1 MQEKLSDIDQLNERI
16 RMYFKRQKMNEGAGQ
31 FSQDED
37 IDEFDKI
44 ILHVS
49 MHQMVDAASGSQ
61 ILH

>member
-49 MHQMVDAASGSQ
+49 MH
-61 ILH
+61 